1 MANRQAKING
11 IGVLYEEGLTAAE
24 IGTRMKM
31 KKDQVLELLA
41 IYLEKK
47 YE

>member
-1 MANRQAKING
+1 MARVQAQING
-11 IGVLYEEGLTAAE
+11 IGVLYEEGLTTAE

-31 KKDQVLELLA
+31 KKDQVLKLLA
-41 IYLEKK
+41 VYLEKK